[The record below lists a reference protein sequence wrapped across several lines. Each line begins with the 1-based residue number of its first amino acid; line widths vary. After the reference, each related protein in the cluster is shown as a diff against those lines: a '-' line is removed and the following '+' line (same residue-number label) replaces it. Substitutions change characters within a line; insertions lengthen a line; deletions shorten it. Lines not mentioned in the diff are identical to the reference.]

1 MYLQGAVLADD
12 GLVDLVATA
21 VRCDGR
27 EMKPD
32 GSYRGRFARAA
43 PEAEVDERVSAALTG
58 AAVAFE
64 EAALRWR
71 HRDRAGSEARGS

>member
-1 MYLQGAVLADD
+1 MYLQGVVLADD
-12 GLVDLVATA
+12 GLVDLVTAA

-43 PEAEVDERVSAALTG
+43 PEAEIDERVSAALTG

-64 EAALRWR
+64 EAAMRWSR
-71 HRDRAGSEARGS
+71 RGRDGSEARGS